1 MNKYLYMFGT
11 FIFFLLFLKFF
22 LGIGNIFLGF
32 LGISGIIVYLLSH
45 IKATYAFIMSVFI
58 VIINFVALTF
68 AIIPVYDEEVDVSSF
83 YANQSNYINFNIN
96 DDLSILEKNNARI
109 IIKSSGERI
118 KTYNLF
124 DENIGNIDIKEDYI
138 ITFASLTKDIESDV
152 VINLR
157 DGTIIRIFPQTTI
170 KFQDLIKE
178 NKNLLNS
185 KTSINIENGKIWFSL
200 VRTILSDD
208 GFNINTSN
216 GTLVIRGTSGYVEHD
231 LQSGTS
237 TVFSFNH
244 LIEFVNNEGEKFLIN
259 KKEGLQII
267 KNSIENIDINKF
279 IEIKGQET
287 YKKINRFFQKD
298 SDIINNYKN
307 KIINYVKNNYS
318 GTLEMKGILASIS
331 STKLFLMKYFDE
343 EYENNYKNLQ
353 KYNAIVGNSE
363 IEGYMKYLDDAII
376 VPVNENFNKI
386 KLNLLDLLSQ
396 DNMEIAKSYVIN
408 KYNKALDLG
417 ENINISDIEDFI
429 KGNIDLN
436 KIFDIIKYNDY

>member
-1 MNKYLYMFGT
+1 MNKYLYMFWT

-22 LGIGNIFLGF
+22 LWIWNIFLWF
-32 LGISGIIVYLLSH
+32 LWISWIIVYLLSH

-109 IIKSSGERI
+109 IIKSSWERI

-124 DENIGNIDIKEDYI
+124 DENIWNIDIKEDYI

-185 KTSINIENGKIWFSL
+185 KTSINIENWKIWFSL

-208 GFNINTSN
+208 WFNINTSN
-216 GTLVIRGTSGYVEHD
+216 WTLVIRWTSWYVEHD
-231 LQSGTS
+231 LQSWTS

-244 LIEFVNNEGEKFLIN
+244 LIEFVNNEWEKFLIN
-259 KKEGLQII
+259 KKEWLQII

-279 IEIKGQET
+279 IEIKWQET

-318 GTLEMKGILASIS
+318 WTLEMKWILASIS

-353 KYNAIVGNSE
+353 KYNAIVWNSE
-363 IEGYMKYLDDAII
+363 IEWYMKYLDDAII

-429 KGNIDLN
+429 KWNIDLN